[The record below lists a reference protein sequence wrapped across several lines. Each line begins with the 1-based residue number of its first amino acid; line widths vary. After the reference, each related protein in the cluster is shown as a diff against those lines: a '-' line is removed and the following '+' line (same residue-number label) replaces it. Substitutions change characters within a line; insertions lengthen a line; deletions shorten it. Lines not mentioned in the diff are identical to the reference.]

1 MFKGLALLLIAVSA
15 SLVATKAH
23 GDHPAV
29 KVMALLQKL
38 QQQVKEEGETE
49 AAAYAKFTY
58 WCAELTKEKSKSIAE
73 SKETISVQ
81 ESTIEALTED
91 IAALNAEI
99 ASLAEEITKD
109 ETAKTTAQSERDTAN
124 GDYVNAKSDY
134 EGTISAIGEAIA
146 SLEGANGASL
156 VSVNKAKALV
166 KQLMPKEKAF
176 LEIRRASAD
185 PIESAN
191 ADEFE
196 SRAGREVVSTSKT
209 GGVIEL
215 LKNLK
220 LKFEDELIAANKAET
235 NSANSHSLADAAK
248 EDEVN
253 AATRAKDSKT
263 SLVGRKG
270 QDLATAESD
279 LSEAESALQSADTVL
294 KDTQS
299 TCRTRADE
307 WEERSKTRAGE
318 VAAMGQA
325 IEVLEKITGVR
336 TPESKGISFIQMSK
350 KISDPRAAIVNLL
363 RKAGSSKRTAG
374 LAKLADQIAALSAA
388 GQTPG
393 SGTFDQIK
401 NMIEKMIFHLMSEQ
415 KDEDD
420 HKNWCDKELDTTTMM
435 QTDKET
441 KRDELAADIASL
453 NAEIEALTNGISEN
467 NNAVSEM
474 EAQTAEE
481 TELRQADKT
490 ENSATIQDAKDAQS
504 AVQNAISVLEDFYKS
519 TGEVA
524 KEAWEF
530 VQVRSSQEPET
541 FSGAYTGTSG
551 GAGVIGMLTDIS
563 SDFASMEAQARSDET
578 TQQDEYDTLMT
589 TLAGD
594 MAEKKKDT
602 EMKSARKERM
612 GEKLAGKSADESH
625 NTKELEATVQYMAD
639 LQHACVDGDSTYADR
654 KGARTQEI
662 DALRQAQGI
671 LENAFAETETAE

>member
-1 MFKGLALLLIAVSA
+1 MFKTLVLLVLAVQA
-15 SLVATKAH
+15 SLTATKVH

-58 WCAELTKEKSKSIAE
+58 WCAELTKEKEKSIKE
-73 SKETISVQ
+73 SKEVISVQ

-109 ETAKTTAQSERDTAN
+109 ETAKTEAQSERDTSN

-156 VSVNKAKALV
+156 VAVNKATDLV
-166 KQLMPKEKAF
+166 KKLGGAQGEKAF
-176 LEIRRASAD
+176 LEIRRAD

-196 SRAGREVVSTSKT
+196 GRAGREVVSTSKT

-235 NSANSHSLADAAK
+235 NSANSHALAGAAK
-248 EDEVN
+248 EDEIN

-279 LSEAESALQSADTVL
+279 LGEAQTALESADTVL
-294 KDTQS
+294 KDTTS
-299 TCRTRADE
+299 TCRTRAGE
-307 WEERSKTRAGE
+307 WDERSKTRTGE
-318 VAAMGQA
+318 IAAMGQA
-325 IEVLEKITGVR
+325 IEILEKITGVR

-401 NMIEKMIFHLMSEQ
+401 NMIQKMIFHLMSEQ

-420 HKNWCDKELDTTTMM
+420 HKNWCDKELETTTMM
-435 QTDKET
+435 QDDKET
-441 KRDELAADIASL
+441 KRDELATDIASL
-453 NAEIEALTNGISEN
+453 NAEITSLTNGIKEN
-467 NNAVSEM
+467 NQFIANA
-474 EAQTAEE
+474 EAEIADE
-481 TELRQADKT
+481 TELRQSDKA
-490 ENSATIQDAKDAQS
+490 ENAATIQDAKDAQS

-524 KEAWEF
+524 KEAWESF
-530 VQVRSSQEPET
+530 VQVSQAPET
-541 FSGAYTGTSG
+541 FSGAYSGTSG
-551 GAGVIGMLTDIS
+551 GAGVIGMLTDIA
-563 SDFASMEAQARSDET
+563 SDFASMEGQARSDET
-578 TQQDEYDTLMT
+578 TQQDEYDTMMT

-594 MAEKKKDT
+594 KAEKTKDA

-612 GEKLAGKSADESH
+612 GEKLAGKTADESH